1 MATKS
6 TKKTVSKKTL
16 SAKKSVAP
24 KKTKS
29 TRVAG
34 NGGSNSSESI
44 KKQHLKSRN
53 ACKVTLSLPAEA
65 APMAK
70 KVTLAGDFNEW
81 SRTVLP
87 LKKLKSGKYSVTVE
101 LESGREYRFRFCID
115 GKHWENH
122 WNADRYEPNP
132 HGGDDSVIVL

>member
-1 MATKS
+1 MKSKS
-6 TKKTVSKKTL
+6 TKKTISKKAP
-16 SAKKSVAP
+16 SAKKSAAP
-24 KKTKS
+24 KKPKT
-29 TRVAG
+29 TRVAH
-34 NGGSNSSESI
+34 SDNSTPSEVI
-44 KKQHLKSRN
+44 RKKQLKTRN
-53 ACKVTLSLPAEA
+53 ACKVTLTLPAEA
-65 APMAK
+65 VPGAS

-81 SRTVLP
+81 SRTVMP
-87 LKKLKSGKYSVTVE
+87 LKKLKTGKYSVTVE